1 MGVFERILL
10 NYGSYTLIRVRD
22 IFERY
27 ELYER
32 CAEINKVL
40 GKHNVSTSM
49 SLEDWQ
55 SEFWRKGMSG
65 NVACANTQN
74 YFSEAIMMCI
84 KQGKFD
90 GVEVRWS
97 NVKLCLTR

>member
-1 MGVFERILL
+1 MEVFERILL
-10 NYGSYTLIRVRD
+10 NYGGYILIHVRD

-40 GKHNVSTSM
+40 EKHNISTSM
-49 SLEDWQ
+49 GLEDWQ

-65 NVACANTQN
+65 NAAHNNTQN
-74 YFSEAIMMCI
+74 YFSEAVMMCI
-84 KQGKFD
+84 KQGMFY
-90 GVEVRWS
+90 GIEV
-97 NVKLCLTR
+97 N